1 MMTDTNRNISEADFD
16 ITIPVKIGYAALNDF
31 LKQKLVGEI
40 ISKENEEGEKSNY
53 AQILDITIEKSDN
66 PEYDLCLPV
75 TVQTLTSLF
84 KNKQVKF
91 LFYASLHLDRELQKI
106 ELANYEIDGQ
116 NNNWLVNQAL
126 ETVVNKWLYAKLK
139 EKMNFNFMPQLE
151 EQMNS
156 LNNKLENKIEA
167 KEGINLIGFLED
179 LEVAQFKADEN
190 DLWISMRLKANG
202 VVEIDKIKL
211 P

>member
-1 MMTDTNRNISEADFD
+1 M
-16 ITIPVKIGYAALNDF
+16 
-31 LKQKLVGEI
+31 
-40 ISKENEEGEKSNY
+40 
-53 AQILDITIEKSDN
+53 
-66 PEYDLCLPV
+66 
-75 TVQTLTSLF
+75 QTLTSFF

-156 LNNKLENKIEA
+156 LNNWTN
-167 KEGINLIGFLED
+167 
-179 LEVAQFKADEN
+179 
-190 DLWISMRLKANG
+190 
-202 VVEIDKIKL
+202 
-211 P
+211 